1 MLQFNKPGEIIIT
14 CPNRMSAY
22 LAQEV
27 EALGFVL
34 REVFATGVKI
44 EGTLADCMKL
54 NLNVRT
60 GNQVLFLLKS
70 FKVNKTEELYIEL
83 VNIPW
88 ENYIAADGYF
98 TITCNVDTPA
108 ITNTMFANVKVKDA
122 IVDRIKEK
130 MGVRPDSGSA
140 KDKAV
145 VHLFWK
151 EEDASIYID
160 TTGET
165 LSRHEYRKIPGLAP
179 MQENLAAAVVMAT
192 GYTGDGNFLN
202 PMCGSGTLA
211 IEAAMIALNK
221 PWAIFRKNFSFMH
234 FIGYDEKVY
243 EALKNDL
250 FAKIKTGIKG
260 KIIASDI
267 SERALEGA
275 RINAEIAG
283 VKEYIQFEKCD
294 FSESTVPEGS
304 GVVLMNPEYGERLGE
319 EEDLVPVY
327 KAMGDFM
334 KRRCK
339 GYTGY
344 IFTGSPDLAKVVG
357 LKASK
362 KIEFYN
368 SKIDCRL
375 LKYEL
380 YDGSKREP
388 KKEASDL

>member
-1 MLQFNKPGEIIIT
+1 MLNFNKPGEIIIT
-14 CPNRMSAY
+14 CPNRISAY

-27 EALGFVL
+27 ESLGYVL
-34 REVFATGVKI
+34 REVWPTGVKI
-44 EGTLADCMKL
+44 EGSMNDCVRL
-54 NLNVRT
+54 NLNIRT

-70 FKVNKTEELYIEL
+70 FKVNTPEELYIEL

-88 ENYIAADGYF
+88 ELYLDTSGYF
-98 TITCNVDTPA
+98 TITCNVDTPS

-130 MGVRPDSGSA
+130 KEIRPNSGSS
-140 KDKAV
+140 KEKAV
-145 VHLFWK
+145 VHLYWNGN
-151 EEDASIYID
+151 DASIYID
-160 TTGET
+160 TSGET

-179 MQENLAAAVVMAT
+179 MQESLAAAVVIST
-192 GYTGDGNFLN
+192 GFNGTGHFLN

-211 IEAAMIALNK
+211 IEAALIALNK
-221 PWAIFRKNFSFMH
+221 SWAIFRKNFSFMH
-234 FIGYDEKVY
+234 ILGYDEKFF
-243 EALKNDL
+243 EDEKKSL
-250 FAKIKTGIKG
+250 FSKIKSDYTY

-275 RINAEIAG
+275 RINAELAG
-283 VKEYIQFEKCD
+283 VLEYITFEKID
-294 FSESTVPEGS
+294 FFDSTVPEGN
-304 GVVLMNPEYGERLGE
+304 GIVVINPEYGERLGE
-319 EEDLVPVY
+319 EEALMPVY
-327 KAMGDFM
+327 KKIGDFF
-334 KRRCK
+334 KQKCK
-339 GYTGY
+339 GYTAF

-357 LKASK
+357 LKASR

-388 KKEASDL
+388 KIKEAE